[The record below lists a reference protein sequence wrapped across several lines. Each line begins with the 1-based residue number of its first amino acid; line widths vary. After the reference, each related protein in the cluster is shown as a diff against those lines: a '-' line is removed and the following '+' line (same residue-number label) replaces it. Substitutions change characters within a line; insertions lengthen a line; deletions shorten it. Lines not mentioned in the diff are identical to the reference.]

1 MQMINEHMNVLERM
15 NIVEKE
21 VQWNLQKLL
30 ITLLLW
36 NDRVDEN

>member
-21 VQWNLQKLL
+21 VQWNLKKLL
-30 ITLLLW
+30 IYYYETIEW
-36 NDRVDEN
+36 MRT